1 VAGVIFAP
9 MYPLVSPWSY
19 PLSSLIDLRSDTV
32 TLPSTEMR
40 RFISEAPLGDDVFGE
55 DPTILRLEDET
66 AQLLGHEA
74 AVFMPSGTMSNQ
86 IAIRAHTQ
94 PGDELICEEN
104 AHIFVWEA
112 GGPAIHSGVTC
123 RTVAGRA
130 GILSLED
137 LEGKIRPQNDHYT
150 RSRLVCLENTHNRG
164 GGSVFPLSEI
174 RRIGVW
180 ARENGLGFHL
190 DGARMWNASVALGI
204 PPAEIAQEFD
214 TVSVCFSKGLGAP
227 VGSALVGSKEFVKR
241 ARKLR
246 KVFGGGLRQ
255 AGIIGAGALFAIRN
269 NIPRL
274 AEDHSN
280 AQIIADAVK
289 NSPRLALDPDCVDTN
304 LVWFRVTPGK
314 ENSVVLAAKLRAE
327 GILFSSPLPG
337 LLRACTHLNVT
348 RGDCT
353 RAALV
358 LEKLAST
365 LQ

>member
-1 VAGVIFAP
+1 MA
-9 MYPLVSPWSY
+9 WSFCHQTSLGSL

-32 TLPSTEMR
+32 TLPTAEMR
-40 RFISEAPLGDDVFGE
+40 KFIFEASLGDDVFGE
-55 DPTILRLEDET
+55 DPTILQLEEET
-66 AQLLGHEA
+66 ARLLGHEA

-94 PGDELICEEN
+94 PGDELLCEEN

-123 RTVAGRA
+123 RTVPGRA

-174 RRIGVW
+174 RRIGNW
-180 ARENGLGFHL
+180 AREKGLGYHL
-190 DGARMWNASVALGI
+190 DGARMWNASVALGVK
-204 PPAEIAQEFD
+204 PAEIAREFD

-227 VGSALVGSKEFVKR
+227 VGSALVGPKDFVKR

-255 AGIIGAGALFAIRN
+255 AGIIGAGALYAIRN
-269 NIPRL
+269 NISRL

-280 AQIIADAVK
+280 AQLIANVVR
-289 NSPRLALDPDCVDTN
+289 NSSRLELDPDCVDTN
-304 LVWFRVTPGK
+304 LVWFRVKPGQ
-314 ENSVVLAAKLRAE
+314 ENSVVLASRLKAE
-327 GILFSSPLPG
+327 GVLVSSPLPG
-337 LLRACTHLNVT
+337 LLRACTHLNVN
-348 RGDCT
+348 RDDCKK
-353 RAALV
+353 AAAI
-358 LEKLAST
+358 LEKLANSLT
-365 LQ
+365 

>member
-1 VAGVIFAP
+1 
-9 MYPLVSPWSY
+9 
-19 PLSSLIDLRSDTV
+19 LSSLIDLRSDTV
-32 TLPSTEMR
+32 TLPSAEMR
-40 RFISEAPLGDDVFGE
+40 SFIAEAPLGDDVFGE

-94 PGDELICEEN
+94 PGDELLCEEN

-174 RRIGVW
+174 RRIGGW

-204 PPAEIAQEFD
+204 SPAEIAKEFD

-227 VGSALVGSKEFVKR
+227 VGSALVGPKEFVKR

-280 AQIIADAVK
+280 AQLIADAVK

-314 ENSVVLAAKLRAE
+314 DNSAVLASRLRAE

-348 RGDCT
+348 RGDCA